1 MILLLQI
8 IGIILIMC
16 GFVALNFILALY
28 VSVKKLGG
36 NIEIRDAIIICSFA
50 LSLFICGMILYHI
63 GG

>member
-8 IGIILIMC
+8 VGIILIMC
-16 GFVALNFILALY
+16 GFVALNFVLALY
-28 VSVKKLGG
+28 ISVKKLGG
-36 NIEIRDAIIICSFA
+36 NIERKDAIVIISFA

>member
-1 MILLLQI
+1 
-8 IGIILIMC
+8 MC

-36 NIEIRDAIIICSFA
+36 NIERKDAIVISSFA

-63 GG
+63 GR

>member
-8 IGIILIMC
+8 TGIILIMC

-28 VSVKKLGG
+28 ISVKKLGG
-36 NIEIRDAIIICSFA
+36 NIERKDAIVIISFA